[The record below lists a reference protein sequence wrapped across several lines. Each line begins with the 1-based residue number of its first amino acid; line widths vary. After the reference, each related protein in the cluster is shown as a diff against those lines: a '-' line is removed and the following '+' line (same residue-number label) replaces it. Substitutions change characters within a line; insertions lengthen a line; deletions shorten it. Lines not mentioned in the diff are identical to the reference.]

1 MFQLGE
7 RLQHQLILIREQGIN
22 PTKQFTSKATWL
34 SVLLL
39 LDLAQS
45 DQMTWISTPQ
55 PSECRKCGFSLH
67 RTQTPPPV
75 PQSVLKQERRGCSRP
90 EIQLLNIYFFSFSP
104 PSYFNFFL
112 FWKWH
117 QLIRESQASLDTLV
131 DYCTVSA
138 FIFHLSTRGYTLD
151 FDQAA
156 WTAFQKV
163 SPYSTVLPVTRRAA
177 PTLTGPN
184 QLGFSSRTVL

>member
-1 MFQLGE
+1 MGQFLQGLLMSHKQSPKAFSSGRRRKIPMFQLGE

-75 PQSVLKQERRGCSRP
+75 PQSVLEQERRGCSRP

-104 PSYFNFFL
+104 PSYFNFF
-112 FWKWH
+112 F
-117 QLIRESQASLDTLV
+117 
-131 DYCTVSA
+131 
-138 FIFHLSTRGYTLD
+138 
-151 FDQAA
+151 
-156 WTAFQKV
+156 
-163 SPYSTVLPVTRRAA
+163 VLEMA
-177 PTLTGPN
+177 PAD
-184 QLGFSSRTVL
+184 